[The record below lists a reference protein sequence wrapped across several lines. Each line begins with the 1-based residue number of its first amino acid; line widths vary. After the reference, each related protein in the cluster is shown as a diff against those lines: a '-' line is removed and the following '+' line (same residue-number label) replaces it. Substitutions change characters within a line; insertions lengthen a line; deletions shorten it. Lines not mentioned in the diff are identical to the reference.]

1 MDPTPNTPYYSGA
14 RASLATIGFTTKKER
29 IHPNYSTE
37 VCFQCSGSTST
48 TAYQAPYYQPDVQFH
63 KKQSEK
69 IQRGPLKTNLYL
81 LKPTPRVGLLRLH
94 SPFPPGHDPKI
105 ICKFFM
111 VHNLKQF
118 LEPQTIK
125 NDHQKN
131 LNNKRTIAAK
141 ERKQRN
147 RNDMVMETQR
157 KLSKNVMQRTMKK
170 PKQAPIWHVII
181 DQQLLFSSEVIRLKT
196 NQIRMS

>member
-29 IHPNYSTE
+29 IHQNYSTE

-63 KKQSEK
+63 KKQ
-69 IQRGPLKTNLYL
+69 QYLYL

-131 LNNKRTIAAK
+131 LNKAK
-141 ERKQRN
+141 KFRGAR
-147 RNDMVMETQR
+147 
-157 KLSKNVMQRTMKK
+157 
-170 PKQAPIWHVII
+170 
-181 DQQLLFSSEVIRLKT
+181 
-196 NQIRMS
+196 